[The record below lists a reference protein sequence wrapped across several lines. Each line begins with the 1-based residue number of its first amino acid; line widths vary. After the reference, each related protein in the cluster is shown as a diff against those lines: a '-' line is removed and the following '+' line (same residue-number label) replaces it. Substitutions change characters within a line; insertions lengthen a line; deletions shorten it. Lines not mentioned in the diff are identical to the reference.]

1 MFEVARYEHPE
12 IFVTSRRTAETY
24 RFLVRDDGTLA
35 HDDMSFDQNEAWK
48 TAIAYLTR
56 ISSSNAA

>member
-24 RFLVRDDGTLA
+24 RFLVREDGTVA
-35 HDDMSFDQNEAWK
+35 HDDMSFDQKEAWN
-48 TAIAYLTR
+48 TAISYLAR
-56 ISSSNAA
+56 ILRSNVA